1 MSEKMIL
8 NERRYECMQKDDS
21 LSEIS
26 NKQQSSFN
34 NISQINSTQRSYMIL
49 SRHDVEIVQKDLEK
63 EARIQRIKA
72 VRQ

>member
-34 NISQINSTQRSYMIL
+34 NISQINST
-49 SRHDVEIVQKDLEK
+49 
-63 EARIQRIKA
+63 
-72 VRQ
+72 